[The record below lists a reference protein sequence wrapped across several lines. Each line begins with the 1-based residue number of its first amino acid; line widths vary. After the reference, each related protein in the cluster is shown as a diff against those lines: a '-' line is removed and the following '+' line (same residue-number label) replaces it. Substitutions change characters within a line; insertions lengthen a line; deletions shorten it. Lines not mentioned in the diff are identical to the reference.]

1 VFAHSQIQLS
11 IGNLEETRKH
21 MKETKLSRYIMK
33 VGLVL
38 FLIGTSIFVISC
50 YTVPETGRS
59 GFNVV
64 GSAEELRL
72 GLSAFDEIKRK
83 EKEVTGTADA
93 AMVQRVG
100 RRIANIADKNIPNAR
115 WEFVLFEND
124 EANAFALPGGKV
136 GVYTGILPVTKS
148 EAGLATVLSHEI
160 AHVAAHHAGERISQQ
175 MVLSGVGTAAAIGFG
190 ESKYRQA
197 ILMGLGIGGTL
208 GVALP
213 FSRMQESEADRIGL
227 MWMARAGYPPQEAVE
242 FWKRFQEYNQ
252 KKGGGPPVFLSTH
265 PADNKRIQD
274 LQNLVPEAE
283 VYYKTSGK
291 SKK

>member
-1 VFAHSQIQLS
+1 
-11 IGNLEETRKH
+11 
-21 MKETKLSRYIMK
+21 MKDIKESKLSHYVMK

-38 FLIGTSIFVISC
+38 FLLSISIFVISC

-64 GSAEELRL
+64 GSAEEVRL
-72 GLSAFDEIKRK
+72 GLSAFEEIKRK
-83 EKEVTGTADA
+83 EKIVTGTAEA

-100 RRIANIADKNIPNAR
+100 RRIASIADKNIPNAQ
-115 WEFVLFEND
+115 WEFVLFDND

-136 GVYTGILPVTKS
+136 GVYRGILPITKS

-175 MVLSGVGTAAAIGFG
+175 MVLSGLGTAAAIGFG
-190 ESKYRQA
+190 DSKYRQA
-197 ILMGLGIGGTL
+197 ILLGLGVGSTL
-208 GVALP
+208 GVTLP

-242 FWKRFQEYNQ
+242 FWKRFRDYNE
-252 KKGGGPPVFLSTH
+252 KRGGGPPVFLSTH
-265 PADNKRIQD
+265 PADEKRIQD
-274 LQNLVPEAE
+274 LQALVAEAE

-291 SKK
+291 K